1 MSIKG
6 LTDRGQQF
14 PEIGRIKKGSP
25 KQKNERGVEVM
36 GKDLKYFRVEFDPSN
51 EDAIKTFHE
60 VYGEQPQAIRILL
73 PFNEIHRMWD
83 AYYEAYTA
91 GRMIARA
98 DGERYLFLVN
108 PQTGQTVVAN
118 GEPQMEFKKEE
129 PVGFYFSQKKEKKPI
144 FAKPIGRLRVIVPE
158 LRRLAYLTLQT
169 TSIYD
174 ILNISSQLD
183 AISFITN
190 GHITGVPLILK
201 RVPRMISCPSSDGQ
215 KVRREKWLISIEADP
230 AWVNAKVASMNA
242 LSYPQDMV
250 ALLPSGDKTAEV
262 PPSVQ
267 RGIDQSNPDEADED
281 WDPNADIEG
290 DFVDSYT
297 PEIPEEPAPQDEPQ
311 TRIDPIANNGHS
323 RPYSADVLLSKFSGL
338 VSYYADQNANAT
350 DGDKFAV
357 RVNMELCWAG
367 KIKNPSER
375 RHDVTE
381 YLTGKRSIDE
391 LTSAQILALKHWL
404 GITRNKNTGE
414 YYPGET
420 AVKEAEAA
428 WEAYQKSK
436 GQLDIFDAPRGE

>member
-290 DFVDSYT
+290 EFSDSSI
-297 PEIPEEPAPQDEPQ
+297 PDVPEEPAPQ
-311 TRIDPIANNGHS
+311 A
-323 RPYSADVLLSKFSGL
+323 
-338 VSYYADQNANAT
+338 
-350 DGDKFAV
+350 
-357 RVNMELCWAG
+357 
-367 KIKNPSER
+367 
-375 RHDVTE
+375 
-381 YLTGKRSIDE
+381 
-391 LTSAQILALKHWL
+391 
-404 GITRNKNTGE
+404 
-414 YYPGET
+414 
-420 AVKEAEAA
+420 
-428 WEAYQKSK
+428 
-436 GQLDIFDAPRGE
+436 